1 MKNYIAF
8 RSFFRITAF
17 AFFALGMAAEASA
30 QTGPYQFYALTPC
43 RVVDTR
49 GATGVN
55 GGPALGTARRD
66 FQIRGFCGVP
76 TTAKAVSLNVT
87 VTNAT
92 AVSYLTLWPA
102 GQAPPGVSTI
112 NFDATV
118 SALANGAIVGLSTAT
133 RDLSVTNA
141 NGSVHVI
148 LDVTGYFQ

>member
-1 MKNYIAF
+1 MKNETIF
-8 RSFFRITAF
+8 RSLFRTAAVACF
-17 AFFALGMAAEASA
+17 LLGMAAEASA

-55 GGPALGTARRD
+55 GGPILGTTRRD

-76 TTAKAVSLNVT
+76 TTAKAVSINVT
-87 VTNAT
+87 VTNAST
-92 AVSYLTLWPA
+92 FSWLTIWPA
-102 GQAPPGVSTI
+102 GQAPPPVSTI
-112 NFDATV
+112 NFDASV

-141 NGSVHVI
+141 NGTVHVI
-148 LDVTGYFQ
+148 IDVTGYFQ